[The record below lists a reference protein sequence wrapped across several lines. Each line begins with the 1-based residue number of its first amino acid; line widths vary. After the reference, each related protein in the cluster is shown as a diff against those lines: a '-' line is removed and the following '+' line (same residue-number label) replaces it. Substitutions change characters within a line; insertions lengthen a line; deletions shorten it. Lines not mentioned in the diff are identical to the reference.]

1 MKMKKDSTVQ
11 PKNKSGNAAKPIVGR
26 SRRYWMII
34 SSVNPII
41 KDAQLPI
48 YWHKNIAERDAG
60 THGGTVVPVDITW

>member
-1 MKMKKDSTVQ
+1 MKKETTVQ

-34 SSVNPII
+34 SKVEPLT

-48 YWHKNIAERDAG
+48 YWLKRIAEQDAK
-60 THGGTVVPVDITW
+60 TYGGTVVPVEITW